1 MTGEHVTYARRRLT
15 SLVTAWR
22 TGIAKAFEHQYADQL
37 HRRHR
42 SASCSHLLAVARPR
56 IGRGDADQ
64 PRYGRLL
71 PEDRRVRQLR
81 RRRRLQ
87 PPRLMRVNTQVT
99 LRHTSTKENRNGS
112 DGSDLPDTEE
122 RRGI

>member
-1 MTGEHVTYARRRLT
+1 MTEKHVTYARRRLT

-22 TGIAKAFEHQYADQL
+22 TGIAKAFERQYADQL

-42 SASCSHLLAVARPR
+42 SALCSHLLAVARPR

-71 PEDRRVRQLR
+71 PEDRRARKLHR
-81 RRRRLQ
+81 GCRLQ

-99 LRHTSTKENRNGS
+99 LRHTSNKGEPQWLGW
-112 DGSDLPDTEE
+112 
-122 RRGI
+122 

>member
-1 MTGEHVTYARRRLT
+1 MTEKHVTDARRRLT

-22 TGIAKAFEHQYADQL
+22 TGIAKAFERQYADQL

-64 PRYGRLL
+64 PRYGRFL
-71 PEDRRVRQLR
+71 PEDH
-81 RRRRLQ
+81 

-99 LRHTSTKENRNGS
+99 LRHTSNKGEPQWLGW
-112 DGSDLPDTEE
+112 
-122 RRGI
+122 

>member
-1 MTGEHVTYARRRLT
+1 MTEKHVTYARRRLT

-22 TGIAKAFEHQYADQL
+22 TGIAKAFERQHADQL

-71 PEDRRVRQLR
+71 PEDRRTRRVQQLR
-81 RRRRLQ
+81 RGRRLQ
-87 PPRLMRVNTQVT
+87 PPRLMRVNTQVN
-99 LRHTSTKENRNGS
+99 LLHTSNKGEPQWLGW
-112 DGSDLPDTEE
+112 
-122 RRGI
+122 

>member
-1 MTGEHVTYARRRLT
+1 MTEKHVTYARRRLT

-22 TGIAKAFEHQYADQL
+22 TGMAKAFERQYADQL

-42 SASCSHLLAVARPR
+42 SALCSHLLAVARPR

-71 PEDRRVRQLR
+71 PEDRRARRVRQLR
-81 RRRRLQ
+81 RGRRLQ
-87 PPRLMRVNTQVT
+87 PRRLMRVNTQVS
-99 LRHTSTKENRNGS
+99 LLHTSNKGEPQWLGW
-112 DGSDLPDTEE
+112 
-122 RRGI
+122 